1 MQLLSHRNDSHHPSR
16 LVITMTHIVG
26 INIMYGHQ
34 LPGGEWLTI
43 EANALDT
50 RCSLTL
56 SIQQVII

>member
-1 MQLLSHRNDSHHPSR
+1 MQLLSRRINDCHHPSR
-16 LVITMTHIVG
+16 LVITMTQRRG
-26 INIMYGHQ
+26 YMYGHQ
-34 LPGGEWLTI
+34 LTGGGLMTM